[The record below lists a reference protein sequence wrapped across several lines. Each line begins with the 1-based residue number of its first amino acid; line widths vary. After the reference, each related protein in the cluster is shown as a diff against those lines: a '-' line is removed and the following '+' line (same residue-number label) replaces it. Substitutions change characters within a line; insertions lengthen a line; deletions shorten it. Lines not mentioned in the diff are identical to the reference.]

1 MKLAGQRQSINFLLM
16 ILSQTPLKIFIIVAC
31 LLSACKPWNYQRLAK
46 LPPSLE
52 EASGLY
58 VQQDTCWW
66 HNDSGGA
73 ARIYATNLKG
83 ELLDSVTIPGAKNV
97 DWEEMTTDDQGNFY
111 LCDMGNNRNAR
122 QDLVIYKWQKGM
134 KVAQQ
139 IKFSYPDQKAFPPPQ
154 SQWNFDA
161 EGCFWYGDSLYIFSK
176 NRSGDG
182 NYYSKLYALPDQPG
196 EYVATLKDSISFG
209 DRVITGAAINAEGT
223 KIALIAYD
231 YRRDKFWPLKSSLL
245 IIEGFSSRNFLR
257 GTISRQEV
265 PPSKL
270 GRQYETIDF
279 YRDGSLIIASE
290 ASPITPPFMA
300 RLKPRKRE

>member
-1 MKLAGQRQSINFLLM
+1 M
-16 ILSQTPLKIFIIVAC
+16 ILSQKLLYFSLSLGLLLTAC
-31 LLSACKPWNYQRLAK
+31 QPWKYQRIAK
-46 LPPSLE
+46 LPPTLA

-58 VQQDTCWW
+58 INHDTCWW

-73 ARIYATNLKG
+73 ATIYATNLKG
-83 ELLDSVTIPGAKNV
+83 ELLDSVAIPGAKNV
-97 DWEEMTTDDQGNFY
+97 DWEELTTDEQGNFY

-122 QDLVIYKWQKGM
+122 QDLVIYKWHKGM
-134 KVAQQ
+134 KTAEQ
-139 IKFSYPDQKAFPPPQ
+139 IKFRYPDQKAYPPPQ

-176 NRSGDG
+176 NRSGEG
-182 NYYSKLYALPDQPG
+182 NYFSKLYALPDQPG

-223 KIALIAYD
+223 QIALIAYD
-231 YRRDKFWPLKSSLL
+231 YRRDKLWPLKSSLL
-245 IIEGFSSRNFLR
+245 IIEDFSGRNFLR

-270 GRQYETIDF
+270 GRQYETID
-279 YRDGSLIIASE
+279 YYHDGFLIIASE
-290 ASPITPPFMA
+290 GSPVTAPFMA
-300 RLKPRKRE
+300 RLKARKRE